1 MSPEEIEAW
10 WAEVAAL
17 TEPTVTEQIE
27 YRLYYDERGDIVSCS
42 MQSHPAEGSYVV
54 VEKPIYDTYFL
65 YRIKNGQ
72 PVKIDFDNTY
82 RVLLERSSTGFCVV
96 RNHAG
101 LVLEENEQAGE
112 TEFYAYRNN

>member
-17 TEPTVTEQIE
+17 TESPATEQIE
-27 YRLYYDERGDIVSCS
+27 YRLYYDEHGDIVSCS
-42 MQSHPAEGSYVV
+42 MQSHPAEGTYTV
-54 VEKPIYDTYFL
+54 VEKTVYDTYFL

-82 RVLLERSSTGFCVV
+82 RVLLERGSKGFCVV

-101 LVLEENEQAGE
+101 LVLEENEQAQE
-112 TEFYAYRNN
+112 TEYYEYRNN